1 MSDEKLTVGALV
13 LGCFEPEINK
23 ILSISLKDSKS
34 PIRIYGIDRL
44 GALTENPEEWAL
56 DYNLKFLRRIAK
68 NRLIWE
74 KCEDL
79 EPKPL
84 ESGNISCLFE
94 RYSHEIRTW
103 SDQRFIRSRRR
114 ESEKVIRNYW
124 TQTLVNYSI
133 KRVLFCNTPHNLFDY
148 LGLQVARDLG
158 LSTLV
163 LNELRE
169 LPNRLFLTIEIIDLD
184 LSLVEYQQTEQFSQ
198 SQVSDHDVAQWLDG
212 MRQLASRYS
221 SESVNGLD
229 GKRVRKIYIRG
240 KMQTRLFNYARVA
253 LRFYSPYGLIRKG
266 LDKLLLLQS
275 KRELSAVTSYNLTT
289 LPTEPHIYFPL
300 HQQPEAT
307 TCPRAGAFVD
317 QRRIVQTLLDG
328 IPETWK
334 VIVKEHPDQ
343 FLKSYPR
350 KRGFYRELCSDS
362 RVLVA
367 PIDTSSVSLLKGAV
381 AVVTAGSSAVGQ
393 ALSLR
398 KPVLLFG
405 YSPFSAHRSVR
416 RIWTS
421 SDISRFVQE
430 HESHVAWEEKED
442 EEFIRKVLRRTF
454 VGCLSSMNGLS
465 QQQWK
470 NQSAPLLRFLKSW
483 VNESKV

>member
-1 MSDEKLTVGALV
+1 MKINQILVEAIQSEEVPGSPVG
-13 LGCFEPEINK
+13 
-23 ILSISLKDSKS
+23 ISLLGGVCDNPKHWTSDFGL
-34 PIRIYGIDRL
+34 RFLTRLLDRR
-44 GALTENPEEWAL
+44 
-56 DYNLKFLRRIAK
+56 NLNGMSVSNHIQDFNAS
-68 NRLIWE
+68 E
-74 KCEDL
+74 Y
-79 EPKPL
+79 
-84 ESGNISCLFE
+84 SCLFA
-94 RYSHEIRTW
+94 RHMHEIQ
-103 SDQRFIRSRRR
+103 SVADHRFIVRDQGVS
-114 ESEKVIRNYW
+114 VALLRNYW
-124 TQTLVNYSI
+124 LRTYQVADI
-133 KRVLFCNTPHNLFDY
+133 GKVIFGNTPHHLFDY
-148 LGLQVARDLG
+148 VALQVARENKIQ
-158 LSTLV
+158 TLV

-169 LPNRLFLTIEIIDLD
+169 FPDRVFLSYEVRDLCYFALNLKPAELESTLPIDPQYVTSWLAMLRRL
-184 LSLVEYQQTEQFSQ
+184 S
-198 SQVSDHDVAQWLDG
+198 
-212 MRQLASRYS
+212 
-221 SESVNGLD
+221 D
-229 GKRVRKIYIRG
+229 GKGSDTVRGLADRKVRVLYTKGSRRKRLSGYIRIV
-240 KMQTRLFNYARVA
+240 AR
-253 LRFYSPYGLIRKG
+253 FWSPYGLLRKV
-266 LDKLLLLQS
+266 LDKQLLYQS
-275 KRELSAVTSYNLTT
+275 KRELAAVTSRSV
-289 LPTEPHIYFPL
+289 PTATVGPYVYFPL

-328 IPETWK
+328 TPETWK